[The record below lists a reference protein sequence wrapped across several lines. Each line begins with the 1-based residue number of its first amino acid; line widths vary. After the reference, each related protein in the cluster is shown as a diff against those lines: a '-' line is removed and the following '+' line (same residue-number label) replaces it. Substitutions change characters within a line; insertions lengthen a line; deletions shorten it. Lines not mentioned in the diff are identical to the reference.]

1 MRCQPPDARP
11 PGSGT
16 CPRPQ
21 SRTQPR
27 SSLDRSSRG
36 HSRPLSS
43 TYRCNEWTRRCS
55 ACVRRCAFK
64 GRRECAAVSIVVHR
78 FRTGS
83 PYRKTVSAVHLLLS
97 PSHES
102 SSDVYDFRVCSP
114 TLQRVLD
121 ESGTSLNDCSCKIAE
136 YVGPFSAMDVYNMQP
151 SMFTSFTGEVQAIE
165 LAKRVLRARAS
176 LPSKQGSVRGGD
188 NAFLRL
194 WLNLF
199 LCRSSQAEAV

>member
-1 MRCQPPDARP
+1 MYPTVY
-11 PGSGT
+11 SVSNYT
-16 CPRPQ
+16 
-21 SRTQPR
+21 
-27 SSLDRSSRG
+27 
-36 HSRPLSS
+36 
-43 TYRCNEWTRRCS
+43 N
-55 ACVRRCAFK
+55 VRRCAFK

-136 YVGPFSAMDVYNMQP
+136 SVGPFSAVDVYNMQP
-151 SMFTSFTGEVQAIE
+151 CMFTSISSGVLVID
-165 LAKRVLRARAS
+165 LAKRVVNPDGWTRVDQTLSSGRVIPHFYGPDGQYSRS
-176 LPSKQGSVRGGD
+176 LVVQ
-188 NAFLRL
+188 
-194 WLNLF
+194 
-199 LCRSSQAEAV
+199 